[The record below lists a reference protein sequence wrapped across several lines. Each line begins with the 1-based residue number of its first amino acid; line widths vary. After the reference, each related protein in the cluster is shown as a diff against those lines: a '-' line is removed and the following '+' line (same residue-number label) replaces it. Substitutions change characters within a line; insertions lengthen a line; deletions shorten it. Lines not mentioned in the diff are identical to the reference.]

1 VDTFIENDNMIRIIL
16 YGLIFLLVIRMI
28 NSTFRSKP
36 TEKTKE
42 DIKTDKAKKKRVSM
56 DVGEYVDYE
65 DIK

>member
-1 VDTFIENDNMIRIIL
+1 METLTQNDNMIRILL

-36 TEKTKE
+36 VEKKKSN
-42 DIKTDKAKKKRVSM
+42 IKTEGTKKKRVSK

-65 DIK
+65 EVK